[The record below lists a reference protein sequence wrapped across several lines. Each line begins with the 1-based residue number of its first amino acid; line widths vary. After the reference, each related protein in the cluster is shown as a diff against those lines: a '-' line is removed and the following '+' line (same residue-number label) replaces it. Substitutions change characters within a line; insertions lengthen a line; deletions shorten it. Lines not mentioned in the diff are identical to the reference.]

1 MRDGAAGQAFR
12 DGLRALERGAPA
24 AAAARFRLALNLE
37 RQGCLQRRQLEYLSW
52 FSLST
57 AMAHGVTSE
66 CIRACETAAR
76 RNLLDP
82 DMQLN
87 LGRVYLLAG
96 RPTDALAA
104 FECGLRLS
112 PGHASLR
119 AARDGAERRG
129 LPVIRGLPRAHP
141 LNWLLGQLRHALH
154 RGSSR
159 ALSSNP

>member
-1 MRDGAAGQAFR
+1 MRDGSAQQAFR
-12 DGLRALERGAPA
+12 DGLSALERGTPA

-37 RQGCLQRRQLEYLSW
+37 RQGCLKRRQLEYLSW

-96 RPTDALAA
+96 RATAALAA
-104 FECGLRLS
+104 FERGLRLS
-112 PGHASLR
+112 PGHVRLLAERES
-119 AARDGAERRG
+119 AERRAP
-129 LPVIRGLPRAHP
+129 PVIRRLSRAHA
-141 LNWLLGQLRHALH
+141 LNWILGHVRHAL
-154 RGSSR
+154 RSGASVR
-159 ALSSNP
+159 R

>member
-1 MRDGAAGQAFR
+1 MRDGSAHQAFR
-12 DGLRALERGAPA
+12 DGMGALEKGAPA

-37 RQGCLQRRQLEYLSW
+37 RQGHLRRRQLEYLSW

-57 AMAHGVTSE
+57 AMAHGVTPE

-104 FECGLRLS
+104 FERGLRLS
-112 PGHASLR
+112 PGHAALR
-119 AARDGAERRG
+119 AQRDDAERRAA
-129 LPVIRGLPRAHP
+129 PVIRGFPRAHP
-141 LNWLLGQLRHALH
+141 LNRILGHVRHAL
-154 RGSSR
+154 RSGASR
-159 ALSSNP
+159 ARRSNP